1 MKFVDTYDSSLLKE
15 KNNTK
20 HYKTN
25 KIFTKG
31 GNGYTIILW

>member
-1 MKFVDTYDSSLLKE
+1 MKFVDIYNGSLLKE
-15 KNNTK
+15 RNKTK

-25 KIFTKG
+25 KIFTNG